1 MNEETAL
8 VGSRNRRP
16 LPKQLIYRERDLNQM
31 TTLSRKAREDAMAA
45 GTFPKPIQ
53 LSVKAR
59 GWLASEVDQW
69 LKDLIAERDAAELS
83 GGTEKDGALN

>member
-1 MNEETAL
+1 MSEETAL
-8 VGSRNRRP
+8 VGTRNRRP
-16 LPKQLIYRERDLNQM
+16 LPKQLIYRERDLNRM

-59 GWLASEVDQW
+59 GWLAEEVHDW
-69 LKDLIAERDAAELS
+69 LASKIAMRDAAE
-83 GGTEKDGALN
+83 